1 LRGYALGGLK
11 LIWEKE
17 NVEENLTGVPKKLIK
32 AENLI

>member
-1 LRGYALGGLK
+1 

-17 NVEENLTGVPKKLIK
+17 NVEESLTGVPKKLIK